1 MIPLTG
7 TDSVWATSTNRPE
20 TGRVDTTSASLLER
34 LQLSADQAAWSRFVD
49 LYTPLIYSWARQ
61 LGLQEADSADLVQ
74 EVFALLVEKMPSF
87 VYDRRRSFR
96 AWLRT
101 VTLNKYRDRCRR
113 RAARPAELTGQP
125 PPEVPD
131 QAVWPSAGE
140 AEDTQRLVARAL
152 ELMQAEFA
160 PTTWKA
166 CWEFVVAGRPAAE
179 VAAQLGISENAVH
192 LAKGRVLRRLRRELQ
207 GLLDD

>member
-1 MIPLTG
+1 M
-7 TDSVWATSTNRPE
+7 
-20 TGRVDTTSASLLER
+20 
-34 LQLSADQAAWSRFVD
+34 AA
-49 LYTPLIYSWARQ
+49 
-61 LGLQEADSADLVQ
+61 
-74 EVFALLVEKMPSF
+74 F

-131 QAVWPSAGE
+131 PAVWPSAGE

-166 CWEFVVAGRPAAE
+166 CWEFVVVGRPAAE

-207 GLLDD
+207 GLLDE